1 MKSSHGW
8 SVDAARFDEQSLV
21 SCAGLVPVWSLAEQ
35 TGLTA
40 LLERVR
46 FQVSKVRSGAVN
58 PAGKLA
64 CVIAGMTAGADC
76 IDELDVIRAGGMT
89 SLFDGVY
96 APATLG
102 ILLRE
107 FSFGHAKQLASAARM
122 HLVALAGRTRYWP
135 ERISG
140 RSSTSIRY
148 CGHCQLGEAPSW
160 LEGSV
165 G

>member
-1 MKSSHGW
+1 
-8 SVDAARFDEQSLV
+8 
-21 SCAGLVPVWSLAEQ
+21 VWSLAKQ
-35 TGLTA
+35 TGLTGLTG

-46 FQVSKVRSGAVN
+46 FATSKVGSGAAN

-64 CVIAGMTAGADC
+64 CGIAGMTAGAEC

-107 FSFGHAKQLASAARM
+107 FSFGHITQLASAARA
-122 HLVALAGRTRYWP
+122 HLVALAARTPQAADVDR
-135 ERISG
+135 RHANHSLIHRQ
-140 RSSTSIRY
+140 RSALAVIMI
-148 CGHCQLGEAPSW
+148 
-160 LEGSV
+160 
-165 G
+165 

>member
-1 MKSSHGW
+1 
-8 SVDAARFDEQSLV
+8 VRFDEQSLV

-35 TGLTA
+35 TGLTG

-46 FQVSKVRSGAVN
+46 FQRSKLRSGAVN

-76 IDELDVIRAGGMT
+76 IDELEVVRAGGMT

-96 APATLG
+96 APATWG

-107 FSFGHAKQLASAARM
+107 FSFGHTQQPPQPP
-122 HLVALAGRTRYWP
+122 GRTWSLWP
-135 ERISG
+135 RGPRLRAGPRRG
-140 RSSTSIRY
+140 RGRGTAGAR
-148 CGHCQLGEAPSW
+148 
-160 LEGSV
+160 
-165 G
+165 